1 VHTSACA
8 TTGGCRFF
16 PQESLH
22 DIEECIKVE
31 RFGQKAH
38 APCTHG
44 RQGQATGSCAHQHKG
59 EGRMRLCPAL
69 KQIIALLPMRS
80 VTQINIG
87 KHETDDLWVQPV
99 PDLFSLLDCRRGEG

>member
-1 VHTSACA
+1 
-8 TTGGCRFF
+8 
-16 PQESLH
+16 
-22 DIEECIKVE
+22 
-31 RFGQKAH
+31 
-38 APCTHG
+38 
-44 RQGQATGSCAHQHKG
+44 
-59 EGRMRLCPAL
+59 MRLCPAL